1 MKMKEDFFTVIY
13 KYCRWR
19 FKCKIVVPFN
29 FKTQKTAFNE
39 GGFFITFEKKYF
51 NDNKN
56 RFFVFLENN
65 HVQKWKFFDTFFD
78 NFFRLYAY
86 SKSDF

>member
-1 MKMKEDFFTVIY
+1 MSERPIYFGLFFVQNKFCLNIFRTVY
-13 KYCRWR
+13 
-19 FKCKIVVPFN
+19 FLLLL
-29 FKTQKTAFNE
+29 
-39 GGFFITFEKKYF
+39 KKNKF

-65 HVQKWKFFDTFFD
+65 HVQKGKFFDTFFD

-86 SKSDF
+86 SKPDF

>member
-1 MKMKEDFFTVIY
+1 MAVFLF
-13 KYCRWR
+13 
-19 FKCKIVVPFN
+19 
-29 FKTQKTAFNE
+29 
-39 GGFFITFEKKYF
+39 TFEKKNKF

-65 HVQKWKFFDTFFD
+65 HVQKGKFFDTFFD

-86 SKSDF
+86 RKPDF